1 MKQKI
6 IIKRINKNSLRK
18 SIISKINVLEDVGI
32 IIMFEIVLYN
42 LIICI
47 SIFSLIYLLYIYIN
61 EFNNDVIYFNICKL
75 LFVIMFVMLYVI
87 LIMLFVIIVIYI

>member
-1 MKQKI
+1 M
-6 IIKRINKNSLRK
+6 IN
-18 SIISKINVLEDVGI
+18 KINVLEDVGI
-32 IIMFEIVLYN
+32 VIMIEIVLYN

-75 LFVIMFVMLYVI
+75 LFVIMFVILYLI